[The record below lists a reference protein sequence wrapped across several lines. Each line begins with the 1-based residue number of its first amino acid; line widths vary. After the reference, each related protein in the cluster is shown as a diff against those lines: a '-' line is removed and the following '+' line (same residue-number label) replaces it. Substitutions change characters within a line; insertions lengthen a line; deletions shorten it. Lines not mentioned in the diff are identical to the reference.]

1 MEAKNKNQHSLGSS
15 RNGKVHVGTR
25 RLRHACF
32 PSSSCSRDSLVA
44 QESWIRDHYP
54 ATTVGQE
61 YPFKFIKLSCCRNDS
76 EFRVFYDCN
85 TNTQPSDSTTTLK
98 VNHLEWGPKQWKK
111 GTRESRPSRCVCV
124 LIKQQRTS
132 VSPNGIHNSLVPPSS
147 FHCSLDYCYYN
158 EQIKTEKGNL
168 DVDLH
173 WKKKKKRF
181 NFGKTLPFL
190 TLFEQSSRAKRNKT
204 SKFQN

>member
-1 MEAKNKNQHSLGSS
+1 MKAKNKNQHSLGSS

-32 PSSSCSRDSLVA
+32 PSSSSSRSRDSLVA
-44 QESWIRDHYP
+44 QESRIRDHYP

-85 TNTQPSDSTTTLK
+85 THTQPSDSTTTLK

-111 GTRESRPSRCVCV
+111 GDQRKQTQSLCVCV
-124 LIKQQRTS
+124 
-132 VSPNGIHNSLVPPSS
+132 
-147 FHCSLDYCYYN
+147 
-158 EQIKTEKGNL
+158 
-168 DVDLH
+168 
-173 WKKKKKRF
+173 
-181 NFGKTLPFL
+181 
-190 TLFEQSSRAKRNKT
+190 NKT
-204 SKFQN
+204 ATNECFSKWDSRLSGPPFFFSLLAGLLLLQ